1 MLDKPVPASP
11 LEKKVSDFGLSD
23 NTKNTGYF
31 APSLLIQMNFFVKVL
46 NNSFI
51 IVPLSYYLNFKQVV
65 VYVWRFLSFLKLPKS
80 GAYFSYTS

>member
-31 APSLLIQMNFFVKVL
+31 APNLLIQMKKNCKSIKYKL
-46 NNSFI
+46 YYCSFI
-51 IVPLSYYLNFKQVV
+51 LLFK
-65 VYVWRFLSFLKLPKS
+65 F
-80 GAYFSYTS
+80 